1 MPALPPD
8 PLEVTSVEG
17 STVPPEE
24 LQISYVAGVSKTYES
39 SVIGTTKLDCITII
53 ESKFVYNYFVNDEY
67 SKEGKASNSYTARGA
82 LPPRYNELNFSYP
95 YKGISDIELIKNN
108 IENIYSSEDVSN
120 TASTTLAVQDN
131 AVISRSFDTIQR
143 SARIRK
149 IDGNSTD
156 VAMELAVSMSAGASI
171 DLLTLQTLSANSF
184 YGSNVYISEESNETQ
199 NRIVQSN
206 SVPISMTVSDK
217 FVGDVASSGEK
228 VAIVGPVSSLSLNS
242 EKTDKLQSSER
253 SLEQYW
259 SSNDYVS
266 VLNSVETFSNP
277 SVLSKTITAI
287 GHLLYRKEILPDG
300 TEDIRLLD
308 VLDVGAKSYIDF
320 RVKYGT
326 SYYYWMHTVYKLTQ
340 QVFDISLSDT
350 LASVLFQSQPSNS
363 AYVQTIDRVPPPPP
377 ADFYLFWDYEN
388 SKLNLSWNF
397 PVNPQQ
403 DIKYFQIFKR
413 GSIEQPFNLV
423 IEYDFNNSVVNPV
436 RYENILDRNVIK
448 MNFPFTTYTDPSFL
462 TDSPEQIYAICS
474 VDAHGLVSNYSQQL
488 KCKFD
493 RFKNKLIVERISPG
507 NAPRQ
512 YPNMYLK
519 GDFFLDSITRT
530 GVKSIAVGFDPDY
543 LNIYDAR
550 GKDINFLC
558 TPKQNPGSYKMS
570 VIDVQ
575 RTQNYIVTLGI
586 SQEQIGN
593 YTANPVGTT
602 AQTVAGA
609 IAGPGTGTLMA
620 NPPIQGALTPG
631 ANQGLNLASNNL
643 LDIVGN
649 PNDFISGVPGV
660 YRP

>member
-17 STVPPEE
+17 STIPPEE

-39 SVIGTTKLDCITII
+39 SVIGTTKLDCIEII
-53 ESKFVYNYFVNDEY
+53 ESKFVYNYFVNDES

-95 YKGISDIELIKNN
+95 YKGTSDIELIKNN

-131 AVISRSFDTIQR
+131 ASISRSFDTIQR
-143 SARIRK
+143 SARIRN
-149 IDGNSTD
+149 ISGNSTD
-156 VAMELAVSMSAGASI
+156 VAMELALSMSAGASI

-184 YGSNVYISEESNETQ
+184 YGSNVYVSEESSETQ
-199 NRIVQSN
+199 NRIIQSN

-217 FVGDVASSGEK
+217 FVGDVASSGER
-228 VAIVGPVSSLSLNS
+228 VALVGPVSSLSLNS
-242 EKTDKLQSSER
+242 EKTDKIQSNER
-253 SLEQYW
+253 ALEQYW
-259 SSNDYVS
+259 SSNDYIS
-266 VLNSVETFSNP
+266 ILNSVETFSNQ
-277 SVLSKTITAI
+277 SIFSSTITAI

-300 TEDIRLLD
+300 TEDIRLLEI
-308 VLDVGAKSYIDF
+308 LEIGTKSYLDF
-320 RVKYGT
+320 KVKYGT
-326 SYYYWMHTVYKLTQ
+326 SYYYWMHTVYKLKQ
-340 QVFDISLSDT
+340 GVFDISLSDT
-350 LASVLFQSQPSNS
+350 MASVLFQSQPSNS
-363 AYVQTIDRVPPPPP
+363 VYVQTIDRVPPPPP
-377 ADFYLFWDYEN
+377 ADFYLFWDYES

-413 GSIEQPFNLV
+413 SSVEQPFNLL
-423 IEYDFNNSVVNPV
+423 IEYDFNSAVVKPV

-448 MNFPFTTYTDPSFL
+448 MNFPFTTYADPSFL
-462 TDSPEQIYAICS
+462 TDSPEQIYTICS

-488 KCKFD
+488 KCRFD
-493 RFKNKLIVERISPG
+493 RFKNKLIVERVSPG

-519 GDFFLDSITRT
+519 GDFFLDSVTRT

-558 TPKQNPGSYKMS
+558 TPQKNPGTYKMS

-575 RTQNYIVTLGI
+575 RTQNYVVTLGL
-586 SQEQIGN
+586 SQKEIGK
-593 YTANPVGTT
+593 A
-602 AQTVAGA
+602 
-609 IAGPGTGTLMA
+609 
-620 NPPIQGALTPG
+620 
-631 ANQGLNLASNNL
+631 LNLSSNNL
-643 LDIVGN
+643 LENLVN
-649 PNDFISGVPGV
+649 PQDYIKGYPGT
-660 YRP
+660 